1 MILLPIFFGILVSV
15 APINNQWSPQAE
27 DWDRAAKEVRRLSPR
42 AFPNLPPEVV
52 TELIRRNCTIPQAN
66 GYPKPHN
73 VIKGSF
79 AKKGQID
86 WAVLCSSNG
95 NSSILVFWG
104 SPAQNV
110 YQHASSPDKDFLQG
124 GGDGRIEYSRM
135 ISPVDGANIIRYYKE
150 FGGPKPP
157 PIDHQGIEDSFVGK
171 ASVILYY
178 YRGRWLKLTGAD

>member
-1 MILLPIFFGILVSV
+1 MPALTTKDLQSQKGRKSQKITPSC
-15 APINNQWSPQAE
+15 QS
-27 DWDRAAKEVRRLSPR
+27 R
-42 AFPNLPPEVV
+42 
-52 TELIRRNCTIPQAN
+52 AN